1 MTMLPR
7 NVFDR
12 VWIMEELNILHKM
25 DKPLVIFLPGTAA
38 DPHRWEAS
46 APASLAKYTKLSTV
60 SLLRALA
67 LNVLQQPV
75 VFAQSNLAIIVHT
88 QCIRYPRYIRVPV
101 SQHCMLC

>member
-12 VWIMEELNILHKM
+12 VWIMEELNILHTM
-25 DKPLVIFLPGTAA
+25 DKSLVMFLPGTTA
-38 DPHRWEAS
+38 DPRRWDAS
-46 APASLAKYTKLSTV
+46 ALASLAKYKNSLTV
-60 SLLRALA
+60 ILLHALA

-88 QCIRYPRYIRVPV
+88 QCTRYPRYIQVPV
-101 SQHCMLC
+101 SQHGMLC